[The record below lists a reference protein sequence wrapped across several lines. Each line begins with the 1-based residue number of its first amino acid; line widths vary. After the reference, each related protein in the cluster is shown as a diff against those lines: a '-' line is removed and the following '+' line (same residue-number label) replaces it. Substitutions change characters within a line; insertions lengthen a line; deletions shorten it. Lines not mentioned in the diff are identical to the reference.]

1 MRDPLQLIKQLAGLT
16 ENAHQKVR
24 FIGFNSTGYP
34 LSQAIADKAYREGS
48 LVKLS
53 MDPTGKPVAIINDP
67 KSMGQ
72 YEAYWNDQ
80 AGSWA
85 IDFD

>member
-1 MRDPLQLIKQLAGLT
+1 MSDSLQLLKQLAGLN
-16 ENAHQKVR
+16 ENAQKVK
-24 FIGFNSTGYP
+24 FLGFNTTSYP
-34 LSQAIADKAYREGS
+34 LDKAIADKAYREGT

-53 MDPTGKPVAIINDP
+53 MNSTGKPVAIISDP
-67 KSMGQ
+67 KSAGD

-80 AGSWA
+80 AGSWT